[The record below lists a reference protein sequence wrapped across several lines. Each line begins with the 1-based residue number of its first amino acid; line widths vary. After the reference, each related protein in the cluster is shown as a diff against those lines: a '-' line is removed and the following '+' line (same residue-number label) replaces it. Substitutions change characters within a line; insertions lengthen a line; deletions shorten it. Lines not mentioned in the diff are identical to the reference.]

1 MRNLGYGKV
10 AALKVSEFRSNVTEV
25 LLPSAGVVLL
35 EGAYRPLRERH
46 ALDPVLV
53 DLADAARE
61 RHSSRSGRSANF
73 RFSATKSE
81 DRTIPKSTIII
92 EYLARHYPGEV
103 QLLPS
108 DPETALEARL
118 QDRFYDRYVHEPMQK
133 IVTDRLRPPGRN
145 DPHGVELARAEI
157 VSSYDIIEKDMATKR
172 WAAGQTFTLADCAA
186 FPALFYA
193 NKVAPLG
200 KSLPEHRSLS
210 RAAARTPVH
219 RAGGCRGP
227 TLFRAL
233 PDQT

>member
-1 MRNLGYGKV
+1 MSLKFYYHPLASFCWKV
-10 AALKVSEFRSNVTEV
+10 LIALYENGTPF
-25 LLPSAGVVLL
+25 
-35 EGAYRPLRERH
+35 
-46 ALDPVLV
+46 DPVLV
-53 DLADAARE
+53 DLADAA
-61 RHSSRSGRSANF
+61 SRAAFFKVWPVGKFPVLRD
-73 RFSATKSE
+73 E
-81 DRTIPKSTIII
+81 VQDRTIPESTIII

-200 KSLPEHRSLS
+200 KTYPNTEAYLERLH
-210 RAAARTPVH
+210 
-219 RAGGCRGP
+219 
-227 TLFRAL
+227 AL
-233 PDQT
+233 PSIERVVAEAQPYFALFPIKPEEG